1 MSIIKLTKDLVNFQ
15 WTDYDNIGDNTSQI
29 SGRHGG
35 TLPGGQPPHPSDH
48 SELDD
53 GSGVPQSFYDGHS
66 QVVTGQKKFDRPDK
80 QALADMESRFGPLNT
95 QPGSRGPYSV
105 ADYMYGRKQGRGF
118 TAPGQAPLGFTVDM
132 ESLTGGVTSQL
143 DIDDS
148 ISLTPL
154 SYVVAGVNSSLDYGV
169 VPEKTIDI
177 TPDAHGAWGVETL
190 PISTYTSRILSREE
204 LEDYTS
210 APVGG
215 RGVSYYGR
223 LESVYNKD
231 SMFQKSDGT
240 YTTPIGQSTIPG
252 SQTEFQNFMEYG
264 GRGIQ
269 RTFEISREYPN
280 NTTAYTI
287 DTQFGTTFEN
297 KLLESHG
304 SAVTPDIPSDKYGS
318 LPAMIDNSPLEL
330 LFYLNWNESNNVWPY
345 HTHGFTGTHP
355 LVKKEIGDRIPIG
368 GGQDWMAL
376 QSLKT
381 ADDTTRINKWL
392 ETSKGKA
399 WQEKQ
404 HVLQFLN
411 PREETRDWSRSNL
424 ILSIPPLFHATRHW
438 GGETYMEKADFGPI
452 FEGVPP
458 SDDPTMGSL
467 TSGAMSAL
475 GEKIGKS
482 ESWKKMSGEVSRIT
496 APVGAWASNIGKDI
510 STGLSSFAGAIA
522 GSGVGKFFGKAGSI
536 INETQVNFNTEGGR
550 LTFLLGKMVWH
561 PPGETLIGGAFSV
574 ALTNLR
580 SSQTPFGRP
589 PKVPTQ
595 TVFSQ
600 RGAYGKGRAH
610 EDIVGNESGNLLQSY
625 KGVAYGNIGQ
635 ILYKGTD
642 SPYKRDLAPI
652 EPIWE
657 DVRPNNLPDLSDPN
671 ALKGSFKTA
680 FDSSFSQN
688 FHALNQLGIMTNR
701 YNVKKGNK
709 EETDA
714 LIDAWPEN
722 RNKPMN
728 SLGDPSSKTP
738 VTVGDTSK
746 GDRGGADLGL
756 IKKDGGSK
764 SYRSMATD
772 KINIHPYG
780 TDLPDTVSDFI
791 KFKFKDIVNNKFIV
805 FRAILS
811 GISDAISPDWSGTQ
825 YIGRPDKVYVYK
837 GAERKV
843 SFTFEIFP
851 KTKQEFPVL
860 MEKLNY
866 LIGLCYPSFTP
877 DNRMI
882 APFIE
887 LTLGDMFK
895 NTPGFL
901 DSLSVDVDDNSPWE
915 LDEGLQFPKHITCQ
929 CSFTY
934 IGKYMPSTLGK
945 HYELDWLNDT
955 GWSKVATVS
964 KGTFVGDD
972 MISPQRTEPMSKL
985 FEGTEPP
992 QSN

>member
-1 MSIIKLTKDLVNFQ
+1 MSIIKLTKDLENFK
-15 WTDYDNIGDNTSQI
+15 WTNYSNVGDNNSPITREHERAQF
-29 SGRHGG
+29 
-35 TLPGGQPPHPSDH
+35 DK
-48 SELDD
+48 
-53 GSGVPQSFYDGHS
+53 PQSFYDGHS
-66 QVVTGQKKFDRPDK
+66 QVVTGKQKFDRPNEG
-80 QALADMESRFGPLNT
+80 ALADMESRFGPLDT
-95 QPGSRGPYSV
+95 QPGIRGPYSV
-105 ADYMYGRKQGRGF
+105 ADYMYGRKQGQGF

-177 TPDAHGAWGVETL
+177 TPDAHGAWGVNVL

-204 LEDYTS
+204 LEDYTT

-223 LESVYNKD
+223 LESLYNKN
-231 SMFQKSDGT
+231 SMFQKEDGT
-240 YTTPIGQSTIPG
+240 YSTPIGQSTIPG

-280 NTTAYTI
+280 NTIAYTI

-345 HTHGFTGTHP
+345 HTLGFTGTHP

-381 ADDTTRINKWL
+381 ADDIVRINIWL
-392 ETSKGKA
+392 ATPEGEL
-399 WQEKQ
+399 WEEKQ
-404 HVLQFLN
+404 HILQNLN

-424 ILSIPPLFHATRHW
+424 IISIPPFSHPTRHF
-438 GGETYMEKADFGPI
+438 GGETYEEKADFGPI
-452 FEGVPP
+452 LHGDPP
-458 SDDPTMGSL
+458 QGTSIGSL
-467 TSGAMSAL
+467 FSGTKF
-475 GEKIGKS
+475 GKWVGKVTTKIGD
-482 ESWKKMSGEVSRIT
+482 KMEAADT
-496 APVGAWASNIGKDI
+496 AIGGALA
-510 STGLSSFAGAIA
+510 GLDSL
-522 GSGVGKFFGKAGSI
+522 FGGI
-536 INETQVNFNTEGGR
+536 NFNEKGGR
-550 LTFLLGKMVWH
+550 LQFLTDKMIKQI
-561 PPGETLIGGAFSV
+561 PDDGGFGG
-574 ALTNLR
+574 LMTNMR
-580 SSQTPFGRP
+580 SAHSPFGRP

-595 TVFSQ
+595 TTFSQ
-600 RGAYGKGRAH
+600 KGAYGVGDIHKGGANF
-610 EDIVGNESGNLLQSY
+610 DSTTGNPLQSY
-625 KGVAYGNIGQ
+625 KSVAYGKIGRPDGT
-635 ILYKGTD
+635 LYDGPA
-642 SPYKRDLAPI
+642 SPYYSDADPE
-652 EPIWE
+652 EPDWI
-657 DVRPNNLPDLSDPN
+657 DVRPNSMPDLSSPD
-671 ALKGSFKTA
+671 ALTKNFGLKMAQGGFSRHFSA
-680 FDSSFSQN
+680 IGQFD
-688 FHALNQLGIMTNR
+688 AMTDK
-701 YNVKKGNK
+701 YNVKKKNK

-714 LIDAWPEN
+714 LIESWKPN
-722 RNKPMN
+722 RKKPMEG
-728 SLGDPSSKTP
+728 LGDPGSKAV

-746 GDRGGADLGL
+746 GDRGGINLGL
-756 IKKDGGSK
+756 IKKTDGSK
-764 SYRSMATD
+764 SYTSMATD

-780 TDLPDTVSDFI
+780 TDLSEDVSDFI
-791 KFKFKDIVNNKFIV
+791 KFKFKDIVNNKYII

-811 GISDAISPDWSGTQ
+811 GITDAITPEWSGTQ

-843 SFTFEIFP
+843 SFNFEIFP

-866 LIGLCYPSFTP
+866 LIGLCYPTFTKG
-877 DNRMI
+877 NRMV
-882 APFIE
+882 APFIN
-887 LTLGDMFK
+887 LTIGDMFVG
-895 NTPGFL
+895 TPGFL

-915 LDEGLQFPKHITCQ
+915 LDEGLQFPHHITCN

-934 IGKYMPSTLGK
+934 IGKYLPSTLGK
-945 HYELDWLNDT
+945 HYELQWLEDK
-955 GWSKVATVS
+955 GWTTKGENRFM
-964 KGTFVGDD
+964 GTFQLEGDGKIQD
-972 MISPQRTEPMSKL
+972 THVPYRTGLNSGGEMDKL
-985 FEGTEPP
+985 MNPEKPNV
-992 QSN
+992 Q

>member
-1 MSIIKLTKDLVNFQ
+1 MGIIKLTQDLENFK
-15 WTDYDNIGDNTSQI
+15 WTDYSKV
-29 SGRHGG
+29 G
-35 TLPGGQPPHPSDH
+35 T
-48 SELDD
+48 
-53 GSGVPQSFYDGHS
+53 PQSFYDGHS

-80 QALADMESRFGPLNT
+80 QALADMESKFGPFNT

-118 TAPGQAPLGFTVDM
+118 TAPGQAPLGFIVDM

-143 DIDDS
+143 DIDGS

-177 TPDAHGAWGVETL
+177 IPDAHGAWGVNVL

-204 LEDYTS
+204 LEDYTN

-223 LESVYNKD
+223 LESLYNKN
-231 SMFQKSDGT
+231 SMFQKEDGT
-240 YTTPIGQSTIPG
+240 YSTPIGQSTIPG
-252 SQTEFQNFMEYG
+252 SQSEFQNFMEYG

-269 RTFEISREYPN
+269 RTFIIPAAYPE
-280 NTTAYTI
+280 NTSAYTI
-287 DTQFGTTFEN
+287 DSQLGWSHSNKFLETSGTPWSNLPSEWIQNKTTRHEVPWTQAEIEAGWLISDAEGDSRENSFKEVYTTTQTIVHPIQPIN
-297 KLLESHG
+297 LHSVPNYN
-304 SAVTPDIPSDKYGS
+304 APSW
-318 LPAMIDNSPLEL
+318 LEL
-330 LFYLNWNESNNVWPY
+330 QFLTSHEDSNGVWPY
-345 HTHGFTGTHP
+345 HTLGFTGTHP

-368 GGQDWMAL
+368 VGQDWMAL

-392 ETSKGKA
+392 ETPKGKA

-438 GGETYMEKADFGPI
+438 GGETYMDKGDFGPI
-452 FEGVPP
+452 FEGDPP

-482 ESWKKMSGEVSRIT
+482 ESWKKMSGEVSKIT
-496 APVGAWASNIGKDI
+496 DPVGNWA
-510 STGLSSFAGAIA
+510 SSFAGAVA

-561 PPGETLIGGAFSV
+561 PPGEKLIGGAFSV

-580 SSQTPFGRP
+580 SSRTPFGRP

-600 RGAYGKGRAH
+600 RGAFGKGKAS
-610 EDIVGNESGNLLQSY
+610 EDVLGLAPTEGDGAKTLQKY
-625 KGVAYGNIGQ
+625 KTLAYGDLPGLKENRGKYDVYEGSLLSPSEILGENIEIPLRESMKSVRIGTPEHYMAGFEGKRVQGQKIVKGIGQ
-635 ILYKGTD
+635 QGKQAGLTTVVDDKTD
-642 SPYKRDLAPI
+642 
-652 EPIWE
+652 
-657 DVRPNNLPDLSDPN
+657 
-671 ALKGSFKTA
+671 
-680 FDSSFSQN
+680 
-688 FHALNQLGIMTNR
+688 
-701 YNVKKGNK
+701 
-709 EETDA
+709 
-714 LIDAWPEN
+714 
-722 RNKPMN
+722 
-728 SLGDPSSKTP
+728 
-738 VTVGDTSK
+738 
-746 GDRGGADLGL
+746 GADLGV
-756 IKKDGGSK
+756 IKKDVGSK
-764 SYRSMATD
+764 ISGQGYKSMATD

-811 GISDAISPDWSGTQ
+811 GISDAITPEWSGTQ

-843 SFTFEIFP
+843 SFNFEIFP
-851 KTKQEFPVL
+851 KTKQEFPIL

-866 LIGLCYPSFTP
+866 LIGLCYPSFTKG
-877 DNRMI
+877 NRMV
-882 APFIE
+882 APFIN
-887 LTLGDMFK
+887 LTIGDMFK
-895 NTPGFL
+895 DTPGFL
-901 DSLSVDVDDNSPWE
+901 DSLSIDVDDTGTWE
-915 LDEGLQFPKHITCQ
+915 IEDGLQFPKHITCN

-934 IGKYMPSTLGK
+934 VGKYLPSTLGK
-945 HYELDWLNDT
+945 HYELNWLTDA
-955 GWSKVATVS
+955 GWTSKNAYTS
-964 KGTFVGDD
+964 MGTFRLGSGGD
-972 MISPQRTEPMSKL
+972 INKNVEPRRTEPMSKL
-985 FEGTEPP
+985 FEGK
-992 QSN
+992 

>member
-1 MSIIKLTKDLVNFQ
+1 MSIIKLTQDLENFK
-15 WTDYDNIGDNTSQI
+15 WTDYSKV
-29 SGRHGG
+29 G
-35 TLPGGQPPHPSDH
+35 T
-48 SELDD
+48 
-53 GSGVPQSFYDGHS
+53 PQSFYDGHS

-80 QALADMESRFGPLNT
+80 QALADMESEFGPFVT
-95 QPGSRGPYSV
+95 QPPDERGPYGI
-105 ADYMYGRKQGRGF
+105 ADYMDGRQRGRGF
-118 TAPGQAPLGFTVDM
+118 TAPGQAPLGFIVDM

-143 DIDDS
+143 DIDGS

-177 TPDAHGAWGVETL
+177 IPDAHGAWGVNVL

-204 LEDYTS
+204 LEDYTT

-223 LESVYNKD
+223 LESLYNKN
-231 SMFQKSDGT
+231 SMFQKEDGT
-240 YTTPIGQSTIPG
+240 YSTPIGQSTIPG

-297 KLLESHG
+297 KLLENHG
-304 SAVTPDIPSDKYGS
+304 SPVAPDIPLDKYDS

-345 HTHGFTGTHP
+345 HTLGFTGTHP

-392 ETSKGKA
+392 ETPKGKA

-452 FEGVPP
+452 FEGDPP

-475 GEKIGKS
+475 GEKIGQT
-482 ESWKKMSGEVSRIT
+482 ESWKTISGKISNIT
-496 APVGAWASNIGKDI
+496 DPVGAWASDIGKDI
-510 STGLSSFAGAIA
+510 SRGLSNFAGAIG

-561 PPGETLIGGAFSV
+561 PPGEKLIGGSFSV

-600 RGAYGKGRAH
+600 RGAFGKGKAS
-610 EDIVGNESGNLLQSY
+610 EDVLGLDPTVETGAKTLQKYQTLAYGHIPGPKADRGPYDVYEGSLLSPSEILGGNVEIPLKAVT
-625 KGVAYGNIGQ
+625 KGVIQGTPENFLVMGDEGKRVQGQKIVKGIGQ
-635 ILYKGTD
+635 QGKQESLTTVVD
-642 SPYKRDLAPI
+642 T
-652 EPIWE
+652 
-657 DVRPNNLPDLSDPN
+657 
-671 ALKGSFKTA
+671 TA
-680 FDSSFSQN
+680 N
-688 FHALNQLGIMTNR
+688 LGI
-701 YNVKKGNK
+701 
-709 EETDA
+709 
-714 LIDAWPEN
+714 
-722 RNKPMN
+722 
-728 SLGDPSSKTP
+728 
-738 VTVGDTSK
+738 
-746 GDRGGADLGL
+746 
-756 IKKDGGSK
+756 IKKNLDSTEA
-764 SYRSMATD
+764 SDYTSDATD

-780 TDLPDTVSDFI
+780 TDLPKEVSDFI
-791 KFKFKDIVNNKFIV
+791 KFKFKDIVNEKFIV

-811 GISDAISPDWSGTQ
+811 GISDAITPDWSGTQ

-860 MEKLNY
+860 LEKLNY

-915 LDEGLQFPKHITCQ
+915 INEGLQFPHHITCQ

-934 IGKYMPSTLGK
+934 IGKYMPSTPGK
-945 HYELDWLNDT
+945 HYELDWLKDT
-955 GWSKVATVS
+955 GWSNIGKTVS

-972 MISPQRTEPMSKL
+972 MTSPQRTEPMSKL
-985 FEGTEPP
+985 FEGLKPTTP
-992 QSN
+992 

>member
-1 MSIIKLTKDLVNFQ
+1 MGIIKLTQDLENFK
-15 WTDYDNIGDNTSQI
+15 WTDYSKV
-29 SGRHGG
+29 G
-35 TLPGGQPPHPSDH
+35 T
-48 SELDD
+48 
-53 GSGVPQSFYDGHS
+53 PQSFYDGHS

-80 QALADMESRFGPLNT
+80 QALADMESKFGPFNT

-118 TAPGQAPLGFTVDM
+118 TAPGQAPLGFIVDM

-143 DIDDS
+143 DIDGS

-177 TPDAHGAWGVETL
+177 IPDAHGAWGVNVL

-204 LEDYTS
+204 LEDYTN

-223 LESVYNKD
+223 LESLYNKN
-231 SMFQKSDGT
+231 SMFQKEDGT
-240 YTTPIGQSTIPG
+240 YSTPIGQSTIPG
-252 SQTEFQNFMEYG
+252 SQSEFQNFMEYG

-345 HTHGFTGTHP
+345 HTLGFTGTHP

-368 GGQDWMAL
+368 VGQDWMAL

-392 ETSKGKA
+392 ETPKGKA

-438 GGETYMEKADFGPI
+438 GGETYMDKGDFGPI
-452 FEGVPP
+452 FEGDPP

-475 GEKIGKS
+475 GEKIGQT
-482 ESWKKMSGEVSRIT
+482 ESWKTISGKISNIT
-496 APVGAWASNIGKDI
+496 DPVGVWASNVGKDI

-561 PPGETLIGGAFSV
+561 PPGEKLIGGAFSV

-600 RGAYGKGRAH
+600 RGAFGKGKASEDVLGLAPTAAVMATTLQKYKTLAYGRLEH
-610 EDIVGNESGNLLQSY
+610 SSGYGGKLENEGIMSPSEVYEFDDNPSKELEFIVQSRDKSRDIV
-625 KGVAYGNIGQ
+625 KGIGDQ
-635 ILYKGTD
+635 GKQAGLTTVVD
-642 SPYKRDLAPI
+642 D
-652 EPIWE
+652 
-657 DVRPNNLPDLSDPN
+657 
-671 ALKGSFKTA
+671 KTA
-680 FDSSFSQN
+680 
-688 FHALNQLGIMTNR
+688 
-701 YNVKKGNK
+701 
-709 EETDA
+709 
-714 LIDAWPEN
+714 
-722 RNKPMN
+722 
-728 SLGDPSSKTP
+728 
-738 VTVGDTSK
+738 
-746 GDRGGADLGL
+746 GADLGV
-756 IKKDGGSK
+756 IKKDVGSK
-764 SYRSMATD
+764 SGEGYKSMAAD

-811 GISDAISPDWSGTQ
+811 GISDAITPEWSGTQ

-843 SFTFEIFP
+843 SFNFEIFP
-851 KTKQEFPVL
+851 KTKQEFPIL

-866 LIGLCYPSFTP
+866 LIGLCYPSFTKG
-877 DNRMI
+877 NRMV
-882 APFIE
+882 APFIN
-887 LTLGDMFK
+887 LTIGDMFK
-895 NTPGFL
+895 DTPGFL
-901 DSLSVDVDDNSPWE
+901 DSLSIDVDDTGTWE
-915 LDEGLQFPKHITCQ
+915 IEDGLQFPKHITCN

-934 IGKYMPSTLGK
+934 VGKYLPSTLGK
-945 HYELDWLNDT
+945 HYELGWLEDKGWTAKDT
-955 GWSKVATVS
+955 FTSM
-964 KGTFVGDD
+964 GTFNLASNGDIGKTD
-972 MISPQRTEPMSKL
+972 NPRRTAHMKRL
-985 FEGTEPP
+985 FLRDSEGAPVVAEDA
-992 QSN
+992 